1 MDWSFRGSLDGKVG
15 VVTGAARGIGRAVAL
30 ALAANG
36 VRVAAL
42 DREAS
47 GCQETVAAL
56 TRDGGE
62 GEAQPVD
69 VAEKASLERALSAVA
84 DRFGGIDLLVHC
96 AGILRVGPFLEVAE
110 PDWRAV
116 VEVNLTGTFLTCQAA
131 ARRMVVRGGGAIV
144 AIASNAALVP
154 RIHNAAYGA
163 AKAGVLHLVRI
174 MALELAR
181 HRIRVN
187 ALCPGTTETA
197 MITQTAAAADPNFL
211 RDVLQGNPEKFRT
224 GIPLGRL
231 ARPDEQ
237 AAMALF
243 LVSDFGA
250 HITGQTFTVDGG
262 QTIH

>member
-1 MDWSFRGSLDGKVG
+1 MDWSFRSSLQGRVG

-36 VRVAAL
+36 VRVGAL

-47 GCQETVAAL
+47 GCRETVATL
-56 TRDGGE
+56 TRAGGE
-62 GEAQPVD
+62 GKAQIAD
-69 VAEKASLERALSAVA
+69 VADAASVERALAAVA

-96 AGILRVGPFLEVAE
+96 AAILRVAPFLEVTE
-110 PDWRAV
+110 PDWRTV
-116 VEVNLTGTFLTCQAA
+116 LEVNLTGTFLTCQAA
-131 ARRMVVRGGGAIV
+131 ARRMVARGGGAIV

-197 MITQTAAAADPNFL
+197 MINQTAAGADPNFL
-211 RDVLQGNPEKFRT
+211 RDVLHGNLEKFRT
-224 GIPLGRL
+224 GTPLGRL
-231 ARPDEQ
+231 ARPEEQ
-237 AAMALF
+237 AAMALY

-262 QTIH
+262 QTMH